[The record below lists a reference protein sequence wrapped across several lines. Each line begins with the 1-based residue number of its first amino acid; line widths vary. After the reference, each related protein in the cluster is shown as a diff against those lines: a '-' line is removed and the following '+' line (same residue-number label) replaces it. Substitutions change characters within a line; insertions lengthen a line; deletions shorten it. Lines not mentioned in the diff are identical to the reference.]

1 MGNINSFLTVFKQRL
16 IDTFVQEWLPT
27 VRDKERYEMY
37 RSYKYEF
44 GREKYLLDIDIFC
57 FRVALTQIRLGV
69 LPINSNMY
77 RYSENPKDR
86 RCVNCTSLVENEHHF
101 VYTCPLYNDLRKRF
115 MENVLNVTQ
124 AFGRNE

>member
-37 RSYKYEF
+37 TSYNYEF
-44 GREKYLLDIDIFC
+44 GMEKYLLDIAIFC
-57 FRVALTQIRLGV
+57 FRVVLTQIRLGV
-69 LPINSNMY
+69 LPINGNMY

-86 RCVNCTSLVENEHHF
+86 RCVKCTSLVEN
-101 VYTCPLYNDLRKRF
+101 
-115 MENVLNVTQ
+115 
-124 AFGRNE
+124 